1 MTEKIIDYNKSEINM
16 SPIKEWKDLEGTEFL
31 ELLTSGAELDA
42 ELYELAVKKVPQ
54 LVKQSK
60 LVLKSSHKTMKQTM
74 KSQLFPGP
82 VSMAAHVRCW
92 QSGRFNRS
100 GWCPCQALASVS
112 GNTESPRRR
121 AAAGRPQDTR
131 SHAAAAE
138 FSGLVSAAV
147 RQDRDPGSPCG
158 NRTDPVKRK

>member
-74 KSQLFPGP
+74 KSSKRTKKYYYKVSKAIMKLLKRDDIAHELKLELLTIKVEKCDERDQYFFSEQHKKTMGYGTVALFT
-82 VSMAAHVRCW
+82 VAAIYGVVT
-92 QSGRFNRS
+92 SKKS
-100 GWCPCQALASVS
+100 
-112 GNTESPRRR
+112 
-121 AAAGRPQDTR
+121 
-131 SHAAAAE
+131 
-138 FSGLVSAAV
+138 
-147 RQDRDPGSPCG
+147 
-158 NRTDPVKRK
+158 

>member
-1 MTEKIIDYNKSEINM
+1 
-16 SPIKEWKDLEGTEFL
+16 
-31 ELLTSGAELDA
+31 
-42 ELYELAVKKVPQ
+42 
-54 LVKQSK
+54 
-60 LVLKSSHKTMKQTM
+60 MKQTM

-138 FSGLVSAAV
+138 FSGRVGSRRRNKFRIV
-147 RQDRDPGSPCG
+147 RFRMNAKTHSLHCSSSP
-158 NRTDPVKRK
+158 NRTRCVVLRFGLEPTTGTIPILHPY